1 MPLNIPKDLPAVDEL
16 KKENIF
22 VKDSIEA
29 ANQDIR
35 PLKIVILNLMPIKIT
50 TETDLIRLLSNS
62 PLQIEIEFMQI
73 SSHTSKHTPIEHMMA
88 FYKSFETLKTQKFD
102 GMIIT
107 GAPLE
112 FMDYEEVT
120 YWNELTEIFDWAR
133 THVTSTLYVCWGA
146 FAALYHF
153 YGINKKMTDSKIF
166 GVYKHKILDEFN
178 PIFRGFDSE
187 FYVPHSRHCTL
198 DREDVEAVPDLK
210 ILAEGKVKVKRKI
223 GKQEVLM
230 DGPGPYMMMANNGR
244 EFFLTGHPEYSP
256 YTLDTEYRRDLE
268 KGLPIEPPYNYY
280 KINNPQ
286 MGPQVRWRSYANLFY
301 TNWLNYFVYQITPY
315 DINLVK

>member
-1 MPLNIPKDLPAVDEL
+1 MPVKLPKNLPAIEAL
-16 KKENIF
+16 KQENIF
-22 VKDSIEA
+22 VMDSER
-29 ANQDIR
+29 ANSQDIR
-35 PLKIVILNLMPIKIT
+35 PLRIGILNLMPLKER

-62 PLQIEIEFMQI
+62 PLQLDITFIKVPNHE
-73 SSHTSKHTPIEHMMA
+73 SKNTSALHMEQ
-88 FYKSFETLKTQKFD
+88 FYTSFEDLQDQKFD

-153 YGINKKMTDSKIF
+153 YGINKVMKDSKIF
-166 GVYKHKILDEFN
+166 GVFEHKILEPLN
-178 PIFRGFDSE
+178 PIFRGFDDT

-198 DREDVEAVPDLK
+198 DRKDVEAVPELK
-210 ILAEGKVKVKRKI
+210 ILAEGDV
-223 GKQEVLM
+223 Q
-230 DGPGPYMMMANNGR
+230 GPYMMMANNGR
-244 EFFLTGHPEYSP
+244 EFFLTGHPEYEP
-256 YTLDTEYRRDLE
+256 YTLDAEYRRDLAKE
-268 KGLPIEPPYNYY
+268 LPIEMPVNYY
-280 KINNPQ
+280 KDNDPDK
-286 MGPQVRWRSYANLFY
+286 GPQVRWRSYANLFY
-301 TNWLNYFVYQITPY
+301 SNWLNYFVYQITPY

>member
-1 MPLNIPKDLPAVDEL
+1 MPLNIPKNLPAVDEL

-35 PLKIVILNLMPIKIT
+35 PLKIVILNLMPVKIT

-88 FYKSFETLKTQKFD
+88 FYKSFEVLKKNKYD

-112 FMDYEEVT
+112 FMDYEEVS

-146 FAALYHF
+146 FASLYHF
-153 YGINKKMTDSKIF
+153 YGINKVMKDSKIF
-166 GVYKHKILDEFN
+166 GVFEHKILEPLN
-178 PIFRGFDSE
+178 PIFRGFDDTFFVS
-187 FYVPHSRHCTL
+187 HSRHCTL
-198 DREDVEAVPDLK
+198 DRKDVEAVPDLK
-210 ILAEGKVKVKRKI
+210 ILAEGVAEGDV
-223 GKQEVLM
+223 
-230 DGPGPYMMMANNGR
+230 PGPYMMMANNGR
-244 EFFLTGHPEYSP
+244 EFFLTGHPEYAP
-256 YTLDTEYRRDLE
+256 YTLDGEYRRDLA
-268 KGLPIEPPYNYY
+268 KGLPIEPPINYY
-280 KINNPQ
+280 KDNDPEK
-286 MGPQVRWRSYANLFY
+286 GPHVRWRSYANLFY